1 MKVYLLRHGETE
13 YNVLK
18 KYQGSRDIPL
28 SDKGRGELVRADIS
42 PHTVYVTPLRRT
54 VQTAEILFPDAR
66 LIPVPD
72 LREMDFGVFEGRSYL
87 DMADDP
93 DYRTWVD
100 SGCEDKSP
108 GGERRK
114 EFCRR
119 VCEAFSPLVDR
130 ALSEGENTLVI
141 LAHGGTQ
148 MAVMERYALP
158 HKNYFEWCAP
168 NAGGFVLDAS
178 RWQPDRTLAL
188 LETVRYTKG
197 ETP

>member
-18 KYQGSRDIPL
+18 KYQGARDIPL
-28 SDKGRGELVRADIS
+28 SEKGRGELVRADIS
-42 PHTVYVTPLRRT
+42 PRTVYVTPLCRT
-54 VQTAEILFPDAR
+54 EQTAEILFPDAR

-93 DYRTWVD
+93 DYRAWVD
-100 SGCEDKSP
+100 SGCEDKIP

-119 VCEAFSPLVDR
+119 VCTAFAPLVDR
-130 ALSEGENTLVI
+130 ALEDGEEVLVV

-158 HKNYFEWCAP
+158 RKSYFQWIAP
-168 NAGGFVLDAS
+168 NAGGFVLDAA
-178 RWQPDRTLAL
+178 RWQSDRVLTL

-197 ETP
+197 GTP

>member
-13 YNVLK
+13 YNEQK
-18 KYQGSRDIPL
+18 RYQGSRDIPL
-28 SDKGRGELVRADIS
+28 SAKGRGELRRADIS
-42 PHTVYVTPLRRT
+42 PRTVYVTPLCRT
-54 VQTAEILFPDAR
+54 EQTARVLFPEAH
-66 LIPVPD
+66 LIPVPG

-87 DMADDP
+87 EMADDP
-93 DYRTWVD
+93 EYRAWVD
-100 SGCEDKSP
+100 SGCEDKIP

-114 EFCRR
+114 EFCQR
-119 VCEAFSPLVDR
+119 VCEAFSPLVDQ
-130 ALSEGENTLVI
+130 ALSEGEDALVI

-158 HKNYFEWCAP
+158 RKNYFEWAAP

-178 RWQPDRTLAL
+178 RWQSDRTLAL

-197 ETP
+197 EK

>member
-100 SGCEDKSP
+100 SGCEDKIP
-108 GGERRK
+108 GGEQRK

>member
-87 DMADDP
+87 DMAGDP
-93 DYRTWVD
+93 DYRAWVD
-100 SGCEDKSP
+100 SGCEDKIP

-130 ALSEGENTLVI
+130 ALEDGEETLVI

-168 NAGGFVLDAS
+168 NAGGFVLEAS